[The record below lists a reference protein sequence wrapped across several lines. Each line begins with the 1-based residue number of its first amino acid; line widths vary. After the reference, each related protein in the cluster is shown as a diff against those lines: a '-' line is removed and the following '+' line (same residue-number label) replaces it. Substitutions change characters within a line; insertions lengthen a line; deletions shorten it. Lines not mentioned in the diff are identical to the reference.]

1 MSFFYLTPVKGDM
14 PVHLLEKIVT
24 KRLEF
29 LKTIFRGDSCVYNE
43 FVIEGSIYDNVGH
56 FMLCII
62 TILAENSSVSQF
74 FLRAETLLFKKRIN
88 SLTAYDIRCFAKKLL
103 RSIKKFELKPSFI
116 EPLQL
121 LCQHLM
127 LKDTAQHV
135 FAQSHHYNCTAHNIS
150 LNFKHCLQLISK
162 RLVEL
167 QNGVATLPCGLWMQ
181 YLIHLYGLNLKN
193 RLINTNLET
202 LKSDPRIMELLAKLR
217 NDLPINNSST
227 NILLSRE
234 IDKTSK
240 FFPPCMLNLHQ
251 SLRKSHRLSHAQRFH
266 YSLFLKD
273 IGLPVEQAIDFW
285 RAEYRQTPNHH
296 TCCHTWEKD
305 EKKIL
310 YGIRHMYGLEGGRK
324 NYTSVSCQRIQND
337 NSYQEGGCPFK
348 CFDSHK
354 MVELLSSKCTDSI
367 MPQIIEFKKRQQYT
381 TACSLYLQKSLNN
394 NCDNNISFNFT
405 PVKFYM
411 TASKY
416 YSQI

>member
-14 PVHLLEKIVT
+14 PVHLLETIVS

-29 LKTIFRGDSCVYNE
+29 LKMIFRGDSAVYNE

-56 FMLCII
+56 FMLCVVI
-62 TILAENSSVSQF
+62 ILAENTGVSQF
-74 FLRAETLLFKKRIN
+74 FLRAETELFKRRIN

-103 RSIKKFELKPSFI
+103 RSIKKYELKPTFI
-116 EPLQL
+116 EPLQV

-127 LKDTAQHV
+127 LKDTAQHIV
-135 FAQSHHYNCTAHNIS
+135 SQSHYNRCNIHNIS
-150 LNFKHCLQLISK
+150 LNFKYCLTLIGK
-162 RLVEL
+162 RQVEL
-167 QNGVATLPCGLWMQ
+167 QNGVAVLPCGLWIQ
-181 YLIHLYGLNLKN
+181 YLIHLFSVNLKN
-193 RLINTNLET
+193 RIVKTNLVM

-217 NDLPINNSST
+217 NDLPLSNTNT

-234 IDKTSK
+234 IDSTSEY
-240 FFPPCMLNLHQ
+240 FPPCMLNLHQ

-285 RAEYRQTPNHH
+285 RAEYRQQPNQHS
-296 TCCHTWEKD
+296 CCHNWEKD
-305 EKKIL
+305 EKKFL

-337 NSYQEGGCPFK
+337 NSYAEGGCPFK
-348 CFDSHK
+348 SFDPQK
-354 MVELLSSKCTDSI
+354 MVKLLNSNCTDTI
-367 MPQIIEFKKRQQYT
+367 MPQINELKKRHQYT
-381 TACSLYLQKSLNN
+381 SACSLYLQKSLNN
-394 NCDNNISFNFT
+394 NCDNFSFNFT

-411 TASKY
+411 AASNSK
-416 YSQI
+416 SKI